1 MKMDFPACDL
11 VLPVFNSLTYVK
23 DCIESLLSGTQNCQY
38 HLYIIDDASDRHTA
52 AFLGQQAATHAHIS
66 VLRLPQNQGFVRASN
81 LGIAQGTAPYVVLV
95 NSDVIVTPGWLSR
108 LVRCA
113 ESDPR
118 IAAVNPLTNRATY
131 LDIPLAPGA
140 NFYGMD
146 FVLAQQS
153 PRDYPD
159 VVTGVGF
166 CLLLRRAALDQ
177 VGVFDEIYGQGYCED
192 SDLCMRLVAHGYR
205 TVVADD
211 VYVYHK
217 GSASFLDRGT
227 RYRHNR
233 KIFDA
238 RWAAEYQRQFRA
250 FRQRNP
256 LQPVRDLFQFPR
268 RWEPFTFLRRE
279 GGRQFRRLLKGE
291 PLHIIAKDTVRAVL
305 RAPTAT
311 RALVTPETVARF
323 TRPGRL
329 RVTYVLRSL
338 ALAGGVLSV
347 IQLVNELILLGVEAR
362 LVALRDDGDLAQWK
376 LLTQPILFHTEA
388 DLQANFPESDIA
400 VATLWITAPWVANVV
415 RTGYAKQGVYF
426 LQDYESWFF
435 PETDY
440 RARARVQDTYALL
453 PQKIVKSEW
462 LKQML
467 VQDGFPTHK
476 IPLGM
481 DLGVFY
487 PRERPTNR
495 LPTARLPTAR
505 PPTARPPTVL
515 AMTRPET
522 PRRGF
527 PDTVAALH
535 KVKAAMPE
543 VEIVVF
549 GDAKVSSRI
558 PFPHRNVGV
567 VADRNQLA
575 ELYAQADIF
584 LDGSTFQGFGRP
596 ALEAMACGAACVL
609 TNAGGVSE
617 YARDGENCL
626 LVPPQQPDRFADAI
640 LTLLQNAPLR
650 KTLSDGGLHT
660 VQAYCHKR
668 EARDT
673 LAYFTALMGRVKIES

>member
-1 MKMDFPACDL
+1 MTTDFPACDL
-11 VLPVFNSLTYVK
+11 ILPVFNGPTYVK
-23 DCIESLLSGTQNCQY
+23 DCIESLLTGTQDCPY
-38 HLYIIDDASDRHTA
+38 RLYIIDDASDQHTA
-52 AFLGQQAATHAHIS
+52 ALLEQQAATHAHIS
-66 VLRLPQNQGFVRASN
+66 VLRLPQNQGFVRACN

-118 IAAVNPLTNRATY
+118 IAAVNPLTNNAPY

-140 NFYGMD
+140 NFYDMD
-146 FVLAQQS
+146 AILAQQS
-153 PRDYPD
+153 PHPYPD

-177 VGVFDEIYGQGYCED
+177 VGGFDEIYGQGYCED

-205 TVVADD
+205 TVAADD

-217 GSASFLDRGT
+217 GSASFFDRET

-233 KIFDA
+233 KIFDQ
-238 RWAAEYQRQFRA
+238 RWAAEYQRQFHA

-291 PLHIIAKDTVRAVL
+291 RLPVIAKQAVRTVL
-305 RAPTAT
+305 RAPIAT

-338 ALAGGVLSV
+338 ALNGGVLSV
-347 IQLVNELILLGVEAR
+347 IQFVNELILLGVEAR
-362 LVALRDDGDLAQWK
+362 LVALRDDGELAQWK
-376 LLTQPILFHTEA
+376 LFTQPIVFHTEA

-400 VATLWITAPWVANVV
+400 VATLWITAPWVANIV
-415 RTGYAKQGVYF
+415 RAGRAKQGVYF

-435 PETDY
+435 PETDP
-440 RARARVQDTYALL
+440 RARARVKDTYALL
-453 PQKIVKSEW
+453 PHKIVTSEW
-462 LKQML
+462 LRQL
-467 VQDGFPTHK
+467 LATDGYQSHK
-476 IPLGM
+476 IPSGM
-481 DLGVFY
+481 DLGIFY
-487 PRERPTNR
+487 PREQQRN
-495 LPTARLPTAR
+495 
-505 PPTARPPTVL
+505 RPPTVL

-527 PDTVAALH
+527 PDTVAALQM
-535 KVKAAMPE
+535 VKAAMPE

-549 GDAKVSSRI
+549 GDAKASARI
-558 PFPHRNVGV
+558 PFPHRNVGMV
-567 VADRNQLA
+567 TDRDQMA
-575 ELYAQADIF
+575 ALYSQADIF

-596 ALEAMACGAACVL
+596 ALEAMACGVVGVL
-609 TNAGGVSE
+609 TNVGGVSE
-617 YARDGENCL
+617 YAREGENCL
-626 LVPPQQPDRFADAI
+626 LVPPQQPARFADAI
-640 LTLLQNAPLR
+640 LTLLRDEPLR
-650 KTLSDGGLHT
+650 KTLSAGGLRT
-660 VQAYCHKR
+660 VQAYSHKR
-668 EARDT
+668 DASDT
-673 LAYFTALMGRVKIES
+673 LAYFQSLMGKVES

>member
-1 MKMDFPACDL
+1 MTTDFPACDL
-11 VLPVFNSLTYVK
+11 VLPVFNGLTYVK
-23 DCIESLLSGTQNCQY
+23 DCLASILAGTQDHPY
-38 HLYIIDDASDRHTA
+38 HLYIVDDASDGYTA
-52 AFLGQQAATHAHIS
+52 AFLEQQAAEHAHIS
-66 VLRLPQNQGFVRASN
+66 VVRLSQNQGFVRTCN

-140 NFYGMD
+140 NFYDMD
-146 FVLAQQS
+146 HVLAQQS
-153 PRDYPD
+153 PHHYPD

-166 CLLLRRAALDQ
+166 CLLLRRTALEQ

-192 SDLCMRLVAHGYR
+192 SDLCMRLIAHGYR

-217 GSASFLDRGT
+217 GSASFLDRET
-227 RYRHNR
+227 RYQHNR

-238 RWAAEYQRQFRA
+238 RWAAEYQRQFRV
-250 FRQRNP
+250 FRQQNP
-256 LQPVRDLFQFPR
+256 LQPVRDLFQVPH
-268 RWEPFTFLRRE
+268 RWSPFIFLRRE
-279 GGRQFRRLLKGE
+279 GSRQLRRLLKGE
-291 PLHIIAKDTVRAVL
+291 SLRIIAKDTVRAVL

-311 RALVTPETVARF
+311 RAIVTPETVARV

-338 ALAGGVLSV
+338 ALTGGVLSV

-376 LLTQPILFHTEA
+376 LLTQPILFRSVA

-400 VATLWITAPWVANVV
+400 VATWWVTAPWVANVV
-415 RTGYAKQGVYF
+415 RTGSAKQGVYF

-435 PETDY
+435 PETNA
-440 RARARVQDTYALL
+440 RARARVKETYALL
-453 PQKIVKSEW
+453 PHKIVKSEW

-467 VQDGFPTHK
+467 ARDGFPTHK

-487 PRERPTNR
+487 PRDRQTDRPQTD
-495 LPTARLPTAR
+495 R
-505 PPTARPPTVL
+505 PPTARPLTARPLTVL

-527 PDTVAALH
+527 SDVVAALH
-535 KVKAAMPE
+535 KVKAAMPD

-549 GDAKVSSRI
+549 GDTKASSRI

-567 VADRNQLA
+567 VGDRNRLA
-575 ELYAQADIF
+575 ELYSQADIF

-596 ALEAMACGAACVL
+596 ALEAMACGTACVL
-609 TNAGGVSE
+609 TNVGGVSE

-626 LVPPQQPDRFADAI
+626 LVPPRQPERFSDAI
-640 LTLLQNAPLR
+640 LTLLRNTGLR
-650 KTLSDGGLHT
+650 KTLAEGGLRT

-673 LAYFTALMGRVKIES
+673 LAYFTSLMGRVES

>member
-1 MKMDFPACDL
+1 MKTALPACDL
-11 VLPVFNSLTYVK
+11 VLPVFNGLTYVK
-23 DCIESLLSGTQNCQY
+23 DCLESLLTCTQDCPY
-38 HLYIIDDASDRHTA
+38 HLYIIDDASDQHTA
-52 AFLGQQAATHAHIS
+52 EFLEQQAAAHAHIS
-66 VLRLPQNQGFVRASN
+66 VLRLPQNQGFVRACN
-81 LGIAQGTAPYVVLV
+81 LGIAQGAAPYVVLV

-108 LVRCA
+108 LVHCA

-118 IAAVNPLTNRATY
+118 IAAVNPLTNRATH
-131 LDIPLAPGA
+131 LDIPLVPGA

-146 FVLAQQS
+146 AVLAQHS
-153 PRDYPD
+153 PRHYPD

-233 KIFDA
+233 EIFDA

-256 LQPVRDLFQFPR
+256 LQPVRDLFQIPH
-268 RWEPFTFLRRE
+268 RWAPLTFLRRE
-279 GGRQFRRLLKGE
+279 GGRQFRRLRRGE
-291 PLHIIAKDTVRAVL
+291 QLPVIAKDTVRAVL

-311 RALVTPETVARF
+311 RAIVTPETVARV
-323 TRPGRL
+323 TRPDRL

-376 LLTQPILFHTEA
+376 LLTQPILFRSAA

-400 VATLWITAPWVANVV
+400 VATLWISAPWVANVI
-415 RTGYAKQGVYF
+415 RTGRAKQGVYF

-435 PETDY
+435 PETDH
-440 RARARVQDTYALL
+440 RARARVKDTYSLL
-453 PQKIVKSEW
+453 SQKIVKSEW

-467 VQDGFPTHK
+467 AQDGFPTDK
-476 IPLGM
+476 ISLGM
-481 DLGVFY
+481 DLGIFY
-487 PRERPTNR
+487 PRER
-495 LPTARLPTAR
+495 
-505 PPTARPPTVL
+505 PTARPPTVL
-515 AMTRPET
+515 AMTRPQT

-527 PDTVAALH
+527 PDTVAALRM
-535 KVKAAMPE
+535 VKAAMPE
-543 VEIVVF
+543 ADIVVF
-549 GDAKVSSRI
+549 GDAKASVQI

-567 VADRNQLA
+567 VTDRNQLA
-575 ELYAQADIF
+575 ELYSQSDIF

-596 ALEAMACGAACVL
+596 ALEAMACGVACVL
-609 TNAGGVSE
+609 TGVGGVSE
-617 YARDGENCL
+617 YASDGDNCL
-626 LVPPQQPDRFADAI
+626 LVPPQQPTRFADAI
-640 LTLLQNAPLR
+640 LALLRNADLR
-650 KTLSDGGLHT
+650 NTLSNGGLRT
-660 VQAYCHKR
+660 AQAYCHKR

-673 LAYFTALMGRVKIES
+673 LAYFASLLDG

>member
-1 MKMDFPACDL
+1 MTTDFPTYDL
-11 VLPVFNSLTYVK
+11 VLPVFNGLTYVK
-23 DCIESLLSGTQNCQY
+23 DCVASILAGTRDCSY
-38 HLYIIDDASDRHTA
+38 HLYIVDDASDGHTA
-52 AFLGQQAATHAHIS
+52 AFLAQQATTHAHIS
-66 VLRLPQNQGFVRASN
+66 VLRLSQNQGFVQACN

-95 NSDVIVTPGWLSR
+95 NSDVIVPSGWLSR

-118 IAAVNPLTNRATY
+118 IAAVNPLTNRATH

-140 NFYGMD
+140 NFYDMD
-146 FVLAQQS
+146 DLLARQS
-153 PRDYPD
+153 PRHYPD

-166 CLLLRRAALDQ
+166 CLLLRRAALEQ

-217 GSASFLDRGT
+217 GSVSFLDRDT

-238 RWAAEYQRQFRA
+238 RWAAEHQRQFRV
-250 FRQRNP
+250 FRQQNP
-256 LQPVRDLFQFPR
+256 LQPVRDLFQTPR
-268 RWEPFTFLRRE
+268 RWAPVTFLRHE
-279 GGRQFRRLLKGE
+279 GGRQIRRVLKGE
-291 PLHIIAKDTVRAVL
+291 PLRAIAKDTVRAVL
-305 RAPTAT
+305 RAPTAM
-311 RALVTPETVARF
+311 RALVTPETVACF
-323 TRPGRL
+323 TRPDRL

-338 ALAGGVLSV
+338 ALTGGVLSV
-347 IQLVNELILLGVEAR
+347 VQLVNELILLGVEAR
-362 LVALRDDGDLAQWK
+362 IVALRDDGDLAQWK
-376 LLTQPILFHTEA
+376 LLTQPILFRSVA

-400 VATLWITAPWVANVV
+400 VATWWVTAPWVANVV
-415 RTGYAKQGVYF
+415 RAGRAKQGVYF

-435 PETDY
+435 PESDA
-440 RARARVQDTYALL
+440 RARARVQETYPLL
-453 PQKIVKSEW
+453 PHKIVKSEW

-467 VQDGFPTHK
+467 ARDGFPTHK
-476 IPLGM
+476 ILLGM

-487 PRERPTNR
+487 PRDRT
-495 LPTARLPTAR
+495 TT
-505 PPTARPPTVL
+505 RPPTVL
-515 AMTRPET
+515 AMTRPQT

-527 PDTVAALH
+527 SDTVVALQR
-535 KVKAAMPE
+535 VKAARPD

-549 GDAKVSSRI
+549 GDAKASARI

-567 VADRNQLA
+567 VGDRNRLA
-575 ELYAQADIF
+575 ELYSQADIF

-596 ALEAMACGAACVL
+596 ALEAMACGAVCVL
-609 TNAGGVSE
+609 TNVGGVSE

-626 LVPPQQPDRFADAI
+626 LVPPQQPERFADAI
-640 LTLLQNAPLR
+640 LTLLRDEGLR
-650 KTLSDGGLHT
+650 KTLADGGLRT

-673 LAYFTALMGRVKIES
+673 LAYFHSLATQEQLFGSTE

>member
-1 MKMDFPACDL
+1 MEEFPRMPTDNSSSIKTGLLTCDL
-11 VLPVFNSLTYVK
+11 VLPVFNGLTYVK
-23 DCIESLLSGTQNCQY
+23 DCIEALLACTGDCSY
-38 HLYIIDDASDRHTA
+38 RLYIIDDASDRYTA
-52 AFLGQQAATHAHIS
+52 TFLEQQAATYSHIS
-66 VLRLPQNQGFVRASN
+66 VLRLPQNQGFVRACN
-81 LGIAQGTAPYVVLV
+81 LGIAQGSAPYVVLV

-113 ESDPR
+113 ESDPS
-118 IAAVNPLTNRATY
+118 IAAVNPLTNRATH
-131 LDIPLAPGA
+131 LDIPLALGA
-140 NFYGMD
+140 NFYDMD
-146 FVLAQQS
+146 ALLAQRS
-153 PRDYPD
+153 PRHYPD

-233 KIFDA
+233 TIFDA
-238 RWAAEYQRQFRA
+238 RWAAEYQRQFRV
-250 FRQRNP
+250 FRQQNP
-256 LQPVRDLFQFPR
+256 LQPVRDLFQLPR
-268 RWEPFTFLRRE
+268 RWEPLTFLRRE

-291 PLHIIAKDTVRAVL
+291 RLPVVAKDTVRAVL
-305 RAPTAT
+305 RVPTAT
-311 RALVTPETVARF
+311 RAIVTPETVARF

-376 LLTQPILFHTEA
+376 LLTQPILFTSKA
-388 DLQANFPESDIA
+388 DLHANFPESDIA
-400 VATLWITAPWVANVV
+400 VATWWITAPWVADVV
-415 RTGYAKQGVYF
+415 RTGRAKQGVYF

-435 PETDY
+435 PETDH
-440 RARARVQDTYALL
+440 RRHAWVKDTYNLL
-453 PQKIVKSEW
+453 PWKIVKSEW
-462 LKQML
+462 LKRML
-467 VQDGFPTHK
+467 AQDGFPTYK
-476 IPLGM
+476 ISLGM

-487 PRERPTNR
+487 PRDRQTHRP
-495 LPTARLPTAR
+495 L
-505 PPTARPPTVL
+505 TVL

-527 PDTVAALH
+527 PDTVAALRM
-535 KVKAAMPE
+535 VKAAMPE

-549 GDAKVSSRI
+549 GDARASSRI
-558 PFPHRNVGV
+558 PFVHRNVGV
-567 VADRNQLA
+567 VADRNRLA

-609 TNAGGVSE
+609 TNVGGVSE

-626 LVPPQQPDRFADAI
+626 LLPPRQPDRFADAI
-640 LTLLQNAPLR
+640 LMLLRNADFR
-650 KTLSDGGLHT
+650 KTLSDGGLRT

-673 LAYFTALMGRVKIES
+673 LAYFTSLMEGRVQL

>member
-1 MKMDFPACDL
+1 MTIDFPACDL
-11 VLPVFNSLTYVK
+11 VLPVCNGLTYVK
-23 DCIESLLSGTQNCQY
+23 DCLASILAGTQDAPY
-38 HLYIIDDASDRHTA
+38 HLYIVDDASDRYTA
-52 AFLGQQAATHAHIS
+52 AFLEQQAATHANIP
-66 VLRLPQNQGFVRASN
+66 VLRLPQNQGFVRACN
-81 LGIAQGTAPYVVLV
+81 MGIAQGTAPYVVLV

-113 ESDPR
+113 ESAPR

-140 NFYGMD
+140 NFYDMD
-146 FVLAQQS
+146 DLLARQS
-153 PRDYPD
+153 PRNYPD

-166 CLLLRRAALDQ
+166 CLLLRRAALEQ
-177 VGVFDEIYGQGYCED
+177 VGVFDEIYGRGYCED

-217 GSASFLDRGT
+217 GSASFLDRET
-227 RYRHNR
+227 RYQHNR

-238 RWAAEYQRQFRA
+238 RWAAEYQRQFRV
-250 FRQRNP
+250 FRQHNP
-256 LQPVRDLFQFPR
+256 LQPVRDLFQVPH
-268 RWEPFTFLRRE
+268 RWSPFTFVRRE
-279 GGRQFRRLLKGE
+279 GGRQIRRVLKGE
-291 PLHIIAKDTVRAVL
+291 PLRAIAKDTIRTIL

-311 RALVTPETVARF
+311 RALITPETVARF

-338 ALAGGVLSV
+338 ALTGGVLSV

-362 LVALRDDGDLAQWK
+362 IVALRDDGDLAQWK
-376 LLTQPILFHTEA
+376 LLTQPILFRSVA
-388 DLQANFPESDIA
+388 DLHANFPESDIA
-400 VATLWITAPWVANVV
+400 VATWWVTAPWVANVV
-415 RTGYAKQGVYF
+415 RSGRAKQGVYF

-435 PETDY
+435 PESDA
-440 RARARVQDTYALL
+440 RARARVKETYSLL
-453 PQKIVKSEW
+453 PHKIVKSEW

-467 VQDGFPTHK
+467 ARDGFPTHK
-476 IPLGM
+476 IHLGM

-487 PRERPTNR
+487 PRDRLENRP
-495 LPTARLPTAR
+495 L
-505 PPTARPPTVL
+505 TVL
-515 AMTRPET
+515 AMTRPGT

-527 PDTVAALH
+527 PDTVMALQM
-535 KVKAAMPE
+535 VKAAMPD

-549 GDAKVSSRI
+549 GDAKASARI

-567 VADRNQLA
+567 VEDRNRVA
-575 ELYAQADIF
+575 ELYSQADIF

-609 TNAGGVSE
+609 TNVGGVSE

-626 LVPPQQPDRFADAI
+626 LVPPRQPERFTDAI
-640 LTLLQNAPLR
+640 LMLLRNETLR
-650 KTLSDGGLHT
+650 KALSDGGLRT
-660 VQAYCHKR
+660 VQMYCHKR

-673 LAYFTALMGRVKIES
+673 LAYFHSLLAGRPETEDGRPESEGQC